1 METGKLLK
9 LAKICQAF
17 EAQGMP
23 KESDMIFESLVRLAN
38 WQGPGMNVPIENRM
52 LNYKTRLEPELNEA
66 DEERQDFARYDDQ
79 SDILV
84 NADPADKNIE
94 AQNHPEQSNPAGGIK
109 NVFTEEENNIVAK
122 LEAYARQLDKNIDTG
137 EEINFDELFSFLKY
151 ISTMTVSY
159 THLTLPTNREV

>member
-38 WQGPGMNVPIENRM
+38 WQAPYMDEPMENRM

-66 DEERQDFARYDDQ
+66 DEERQDFERYNDQ
-79 SDILV
+79 TDILV

-109 NVFTEEENNIVAK
+109 NVWYDGPSSLEQGGKDWGRTMEERESNNAAGQK
-122 LEAYARQLDKNIDTG
+122 YKNLSP
-137 EEINFDELFSFLKY
+137 NFS
-151 ISTMTVSY
+151 
-159 THLTLPTNREV
+159 

>member
-38 WQGPGMNVPIENRM
+38 WQAPYMDEPMENRM

-66 DEERQDFARYDDQ
+66 DEERQDFERYNDQ
-79 SDILV
+79 TDILV

-109 NVFTEEENNIVAK
+109 NVWYDGPSSLEKGGRDWGRTMEDREMNNAAGQK
-122 LEAYARQLDKNIDTG
+122 YKNLSP
-137 EEINFDELFSFLKY
+137 NFS
-151 ISTMTVSY
+151 
-159 THLTLPTNREV
+159 

>member
-23 KESDMIFESLVRLAN
+23 KESDIIFESLVKLAN
-38 WQGPGMNVPIENRM
+38 WQAPYMNEPMENRM
-52 LNYKTRLEPELNEA
+52 VDYGTKLETELNDA
-66 DEERQDFARYDDQ
+66 DEERQNFRRYKEQ
-79 SDILV
+79 ENILV

-109 NVFTEEENNIVAK
+109 NVWYDGPSSLEQGGKDWGRTMEEREMNNAAGQK
-122 LEAYARQLDKNIDTG
+122 YKNLSP
-137 EEINFDELFSFLKY
+137 NFS
-151 ISTMTVSY
+151 
-159 THLTLPTNREV
+159 

>member
-38 WQGPGMNVPIENRM
+38 WQAPYMNEPLENRK
-52 LNYKTRLEPELNEA
+52 LDYKTKLEGELEDA
-66 DEERQDFARYDDQ
+66 DEERQDFPRYNDQ

-84 NADPADKNIE
+84 NADPADENLE
-94 AQNHPEQSNPAGGIK
+94 NQLHPGESNAAGGIK
-109 NVFTEEENNIVAK
+109 NVWYDGPSSLEKGGRDWGRTMEDREMNNAAGEK
-122 LEAYARQLDKNIDTG
+122 YKNLSP
-137 EEINFDELFSFLKY
+137 NFS
-151 ISTMTVSY
+151 
-159 THLTLPTNREV
+159 

>member
-38 WQGPGMNVPIENRM
+38 WQAPYMNEPMENRM
-52 LNYKTRLEPELNEA
+52 VNYKTRLEPELNEA
-66 DEERQDFARYDDQ
+66 DEERQDFERYNDQ
-79 SDILV
+79 TDILV

-109 NVFTEEENNIVAK
+109 NVWYDGPSSLEQGGKEWGRTMEERESNNAAGQK
-122 LEAYARQLDKNIDTG
+122 YKNLSP
-137 EEINFDELFSFLKY
+137 NFS
-151 ISTMTVSY
+151 
-159 THLTLPTNREV
+159 

>member
-38 WQGPGMNVPIENRM
+38 WQAPYMNEPMENRM

-66 DEERQDFARYDDQ
+66 DEERQDFERYNDQ
-79 SDILV
+79 TDILV

-109 NVFTEEENNIVAK
+109 NVWYDGPSSLEKGGRDWGRTMEDREMNNAAGQK
-122 LEAYARQLDKNIDTG
+122 YKNLSP
-137 EEINFDELFSFLKY
+137 NFS
-151 ISTMTVSY
+151 
-159 THLTLPTNREV
+159 

>member
-66 DEERQDFARYDDQ
+66 DEERQNFERYQ
-79 SDILV
+79 EQTDILV
-84 NADPADKNIE
+84 NADPADKSIE
-94 AQNHPEQSNPAGGIK
+94 AQNHPEQSNPAAGIK
-109 NVFTEEENNIVAK
+109 NVWYDGPSSLEKGGRDWGRTMEEREMNAAAGQK
-122 LEAYARQLDKNIDTG
+122 YKNLSP
-137 EEINFDELFSFLKY
+137 NFS
-151 ISTMTVSY
+151 
-159 THLTLPTNREV
+159 

>member
-17 EAQGMP
+17 EAQGMI
-23 KESDMIFESLVRLAN
+23 KESDMIFESLVKLAN
-38 WQGPGMNVPIENRM
+38 WQAPYMNEPLENRM
-52 LNYKTRLEPELNEA
+52 VDYGTKLEPELNEA

-79 SDILV
+79 TDILV

-109 NVFTEEENNIVAK
+109 NVWYDGPSSTEQGGKDWGRTMEERESNNAAGQK
-122 LEAYARQLDKNIDTG
+122 YKNLSP
-137 EEINFDELFSFLKY
+137 NFS
-151 ISTMTVSY
+151 
-159 THLTLPTNREV
+159 

>member
-38 WQGPGMNVPIENRM
+38 WQAPYMNEPMENRM
-52 LNYKTRLEPELNEA
+52 VNYKTRLEPELNEA
-66 DEERQDFARYDDQ
+66 DEERQDFERYNDQ
-79 SDILV
+79 TDILV

-109 NVFTEEENNIVAK
+109 NVWYDGPSSLEQGGTDWGRTMEEREMNNAAGQK
-122 LEAYARQLDKNIDTG
+122 YKNLSP
-137 EEINFDELFSFLKY
+137 NFS
-151 ISTMTVSY
+151 
-159 THLTLPTNREV
+159 

>member
-38 WQGPGMNVPIENRM
+38 WQAPYMNEPMENRM

-66 DEERQDFARYDDQ
+66 DEERQDFERYNDQ
-79 SDILV
+79 TDILV

-109 NVFTEEENNIVAK
+109 NVWYDGPSS
-122 LEAYARQLDKNIDTG
+122 LEKGGRDWGRTMEDREMTNAAGQKYKNLSP
-137 EEINFDELFSFLKY
+137 NFS
-151 ISTMTVSY
+151 
-159 THLTLPTNREV
+159 

>member
-38 WQGPGMNVPIENRM
+38 WQAPYMNEPMENRM

-66 DEERQDFARYDDQ
+66 DEERQDFERYNDQ
-79 SDILV
+79 TDILV

-109 NVFTEEENNIVAK
+109 NVWYDGPSSLEQGGKDWGRTMEERESNNAAGQK
-122 LEAYARQLDKNIDTG
+122 YKNLSP
-137 EEINFDELFSFLKY
+137 NFS
-151 ISTMTVSY
+151 
-159 THLTLPTNREV
+159 

>member
-38 WQGPGMNVPIENRM
+38 WQAPYMNEPMENRM

-66 DEERQDFARYDDQ
+66 DEERQDFERYNDQ
-79 SDILV
+79 TDILV

-109 NVFTEEENNIVAK
+109 NVWYDGPSSLEQGGRDWGRTMEEREMNNAAGQK
-122 LEAYARQLDKNIDTG
+122 YKNLSP
-137 EEINFDELFSFLKY
+137 NFS
-151 ISTMTVSY
+151 
-159 THLTLPTNREV
+159 

>member
-38 WQGPGMNVPIENRM
+38 WQAPYMNEPMENRK
-52 LNYKTRLEPELNEA
+52 LDYKTRLEPELNEA

-94 AQNHPEQSNPAGGIK
+94 AQNHPEQSNPAAGIK
-109 NVFTEEENNIVAK
+109 NVWYDGPSSLEKGGQDWGRTMEDREMNNAAGEK
-122 LEAYARQLDKNIDTG
+122 YKNLSP
-137 EEINFDELFSFLKY
+137 NFS
-151 ISTMTVSY
+151 
-159 THLTLPTNREV
+159 

>member
-38 WQGPGMNVPIENRM
+38 WQAPYMNEPMENRM
-52 LNYKTRLEPELNEA
+52 VNYKTRLEPELNEA
-66 DEERQDFARYDDQ
+66 DEERQDFERYNDQ
-79 SDILV
+79 TDILV

-94 AQNHPEQSNPAGGIK
+94 AQNLPEQSNPAGGIK
-109 NVFTEEENNIVAK
+109 NVWFDGPSSLEQGGKDWGRTMEERESNNAAGQK
-122 LEAYARQLDKNIDTG
+122 YKNLSP
-137 EEINFDELFSFLKY
+137 NFS
-151 ISTMTVSY
+151 
-159 THLTLPTNREV
+159 

>member
-9 LAKICQAF
+9 LAKICQAL
-17 EAQGMP
+17 EAQGKV
-23 KESDMIFESLVRLAN
+23 KESDMIFQSLVKLAN
-38 WQGPGMNVPIENRM
+38 WQAPYMNEPMENRM

-79 SDILV
+79 TDILV

-109 NVFTEEENNIVAK
+109 NVWYDGPSSTEKGGRDWGRTMEDREMNNAAGMK
-122 LEAYARQLDKNIDTG
+122 YKNLTP
-137 EEINFDELFSFLKY
+137 NFS
-151 ISTMTVSY
+151 
-159 THLTLPTNREV
+159 

>member
-23 KESDMIFESLVRLAN
+23 KESDIIFESLVKLAN
-38 WQGPGMNVPIENRM
+38 WQAPYMNEPMENRM
-52 LNYKTRLEPELNEA
+52 VNYKTRLEPELNEA
-66 DEERQDFARYDDQ
+66 DEERQDFERYNDQ
-79 SDILV
+79 TDILV

-109 NVFTEEENNIVAK
+109 NVWYDGPSSLEQGGRDWGRTMEEREMNNAAGQK
-122 LEAYARQLDKNIDTG
+122 YKNLSP
-137 EEINFDELFSFLKY
+137 NFS
-151 ISTMTVSY
+151 
-159 THLTLPTNREV
+159 

>member
-38 WQGPGMNVPIENRM
+38 WQAPYMNEPMENRM

-66 DEERQDFARYDDQ
+66 DEERQDFERYNDQ
-79 SDILV
+79 TDILV

-109 NVFTEEENNIVAK
+109 NVWYDGPSSLEQGGKDWGRTMEDREMNNAAGQK
-122 LEAYARQLDKNIDTG
+122 YKNLSP
-137 EEINFDELFSFLKY
+137 NFS
-151 ISTMTVSY
+151 
-159 THLTLPTNREV
+159 

>member
-38 WQGPGMNVPIENRM
+38 WQAPYMNEPMENRM
-52 LNYKTRLEPELNEA
+52 VNYKTRLEPELNEA
-66 DEERQDFARYDDQ
+66 DEERQDFERYNDQ
-79 SDILV
+79 TDILV

-109 NVFTEEENNIVAK
+109 NVWYDGPSSLEKGGRDWGRTMEDREMNNAAGQK
-122 LEAYARQLDKNIDTG
+122 YKNLSP
-137 EEINFDELFSFLKY
+137 NFS
-151 ISTMTVSY
+151 
-159 THLTLPTNREV
+159 

>member
-66 DEERQDFARYDDQ
+66 DEERQNFERYQ
-79 SDILV
+79 EQTDILV
-84 NADPADKNIE
+84 NADPADKSIE

-109 NVFTEEENNIVAK
+109 NVWYDGPSSLEKGGRDWGRTMEERESNNAAGQK
-122 LEAYARQLDKNIDTG
+122 YKNLSP
-137 EEINFDELFSFLKY
+137 NFS
-151 ISTMTVSY
+151 
-159 THLTLPTNREV
+159 

>member
-38 WQGPGMNVPIENRM
+38 WQAPYMNEPMENRM
-52 LNYKTRLEPELNEA
+52 VNYKTRLEPELNEA
-66 DEERQDFARYDDQ
+66 DEERQDFERYNDQ
-79 SDILV
+79 TDILV

-109 NVFTEEENNIVAK
+109 NVWYDGPSSLEQGGKDWGRTMEERESNNAAGQK
-122 LEAYARQLDKNIDTG
+122 YKNLSP
-137 EEINFDELFSFLKY
+137 NFS
-151 ISTMTVSY
+151 
-159 THLTLPTNREV
+159 

>member
-38 WQGPGMNVPIENRM
+38 WQAPYMNEPMENRM

-66 DEERQDFARYDDQ
+66 DEERQDFERYNDQ
-79 SDILV
+79 PDILV

-109 NVFTEEENNIVAK
+109 NVWYDGPSSLEKGGRDWGRTMEDREMNNAAGQK
-122 LEAYARQLDKNIDTG
+122 YKNLSP
-137 EEINFDELFSFLKY
+137 NFS
-151 ISTMTVSY
+151 
-159 THLTLPTNREV
+159 